1 VTSPPPDLSVAGDD
15 AALARWVA
23 DHPGARIAF
32 RPGPTSDVARAV
44 GLDATSPTRPSSPAS
59 GSIALDA
66 LRLADGDLAV
76 NMIVLGTPPDVVG
89 RFTRPI
95 GARLEVDGTHVATT
109 RATTIV
115 IATGQFLRGLD
126 VVPRGHP
133 GDGRLE
139 VQVYRLRGV
148 ERREMRERLG
158 RGAHIP
164 HPRITQRPGHQVDVV
179 ATKPVRIEVDGV
191 ARPPVRALSVAIV
204 PNAYRLLV

>member
-1 VTSPPPDLSVAGDD
+1 MTFPPPDLSVAGDD
-15 AALARWVA
+15 AALARWIT

-32 RPGPTSDVARAV
+32 RPTRASDLARAV
-44 GLDATSPTRPSSPAS
+44 GLDSGERVEPGS

-76 NMIVLGTPPDVVG
+76 NMVVLGTPPDRVR
-89 RFTRPI
+89 RFTRAI
-95 GARLEVDGTHVATT
+95 GARLEVDGTDVATT

-148 ERREMRERLG
+148 ERREMRARLG

-164 HPRITQRPGHQVDVV
+164 HARITQRPGRQVEVV
-179 ATKPVRIEVDGV
+179 TTRPVAIEVDGV
-191 ARPPVRALSVAIV
+191 ARPPVRSLSVSIV
-204 PNAYRLLV
+204 PEAYRLLV

>member
-1 VTSPPPDLSVAGDD
+1 VTLPPPDLSVAGDD

-32 RPGPTSDVARAV
+32 RPARTSDVARAV
-44 GLDATSPTRPSSPAS
+44 GLDPANPNAPGS

-76 NMIVLGTPPDVVG
+76 NMIVLGTPPDRVG
-89 RFTRPI
+89 RFTRAI
-95 GARLEVDGTHVATT
+95 GARLEVDGTNVATT

-164 HPRITQRPGHQVDVV
+164 HARITQRPGREVGVV
-179 ATKPVRIEVDGV
+179 ATRPLAIEVDGV
-191 ARPPVRALSVAIV
+191 ARPPVRSLSVSIV
-204 PNAYRLLV
+204 PQAYRLLL

>member
-1 VTSPPPDLSVAGDD
+1 VTSPPADLSVSGDD

-32 RPGPTSDVARAV
+32 RPARSSDLARAV
-44 GLDATSPTRPSSPAS
+44 GLDSTGANSPAT

-76 NMIVLGTPPDVVG
+76 NMIVLGTPPDRVG

-95 GARLEVDGTHVATT
+95 GARLEVDGTDVATA

-148 ERREMRERLG
+148 ERREMRDRLG

-179 ATKPVRIEVDGV
+179 ATTPLAIEVDGV
-191 ARPPVRALSVAIV
+191 TRPPVRTLSVSIV
-204 PNAYRLLV
+204 PQAYRLLV